1 MIALSIVLTIYLT
14 VLQLITNLDSVIT
27 KLTYLRE
34 EKYDPVVA
42 NCTNVGLMPL
52 YSSTGF

>member
-1 MIALSIVLTIYLT
+1 MIALAIVLTIYLT

-27 KLTYLRE
+27 NLTYLRE
-34 EKYDPVVA
+34 EKYDLVVA